1 LLFIPL
7 SDDNPLKFLRYQWVT
22 VGIIAAN
29 VLVFILQL
37 SGLGLAAGTSFAVVP
52 AELVE
57 VGIGAGAAHG
67 PYDTIPVPEVATLV
81 TYMFLHADVVHLAS
95 NMMFLWVFGDNVE
108 DAMGHVRYLAFYLLC
123 GIAGALA
130 QTAMEPQSQ
139 LPLIG
144 ASGAVAGTI
153 AAYLILH
160 PRVLVW
166 VLAFRIIP
174 LRVTATWIL
183 GLWIATQLFMVLI
196 NRGDYVAWWAH
207 IGGALAGGVLV
218 VWLRRPTIA
227 LFDRGAAPSQE
238 RDAWWRAYRAGLLHR
253 GLLRLRNPVRWARAL
268 ARYVRASGNRL
279 LRWTGARVQ
288 GLYAASTRASSAGA
302 RQSQA
307 QAGAEAERPGT
318 QARAPARRKTVDIL
332 AFEPRGEDFALVRL
346 NADGSRSE
354 IVLTTANVVHLGL
367 LAPGFSRQ
375 VLTDKLGKQP
385 GLVAAVVR
393 SGAMN
398 ANLRFIE
405 VLLTILERGGARLD
419 FSTTERRARALAT
432 RLVERAD
439 RIASTPTKAAK
450 DPR

>member
-1 LLFIPL
+1 MLFIPL

-52 AELVE
+52 AELLE
-57 VGIGAGAAHG
+57 VGIVSGAAHG
-67 PYDTIPVPEVATLV
+67 PYDTIPVPEAATLV

-108 DAMGHVRYLAFYLLC
+108 DAMGHLRYLVFYLLC

-166 VLAFRIIP
+166 VLAFRLIP

-207 IGGALAGGVLV
+207 IGGALAGAVLV
-218 VWLRRPTIA
+218 VWLRRPTVP
-227 LFDRGAAPSQE
+227 LFDRGAAPNPE

-253 GLLRLRNPVRWARAL
+253 GLLRLRNPVRWVRAL
-268 ARYVRASGNRL
+268 ARYVRASANRL
-279 LRWTGARVQ
+279 LRWASARVARLR
-288 GLYAASTRASSAGA
+288 GASSARA
-302 RQSQA
+302 A
-307 QAGAEAERPGT
+307 LAGAGQAVEGSAEASASG
-318 QARAPARRKTVDIL
+318 RRKTADVL
-332 AFEPRGEDFALVRL
+332 AFEPRGEHFALIRL
-346 NADGSRSE
+346 KADGSRSE

-385 GLVAAVVR
+385 GVVAAIVR

-398 ANLRFIE
+398 ANLRFME
-405 VLLTILERGGARLD
+405 VLLTILDRGGARLD
-419 FSTTERRARALAT
+419 LSTTERRTRALAS
-432 RLVERAD
+432 RLMERAD
-439 RIASTPTKAAK
+439 RIANTPTKPAK